1 MTKQIPSWMV
11 QYKEEAEFQDKIIKG
26 SIEYTNKTKEQWAKE
41 YPELLSV
48 YVCRGSPGDPLIIGD
63 TEYVLVNNFLAATIE
78 QVMTGIYSLE
88 TGSIQY
94 SPREEITRVEHVR
107 VKKANNIKLTEQ
119 QAKEI
124 LSLKGTEPST
134 VVAKRYNIH
143 CSTVCYIWEGTLWRY
158 L

>member
-26 SIEYTNKTKEQWAKE
+26 SIEYTNKTKEQ
-41 YPELLSV
+41 
-48 YVCRGSPGDPLIIGD
+48 
-63 TEYVLVNNFLAATIE
+63 
-78 QVMTGIYSLE
+78 
-88 TGSIQY
+88 
-94 SPREEITRVEHVR
+94 
-107 VKKANNIKLTEQ
+107 

-143 CSTVCYIWEGTLWRY
+143 CSTVCYIWKGTLWRY